1 MMETDRF
8 DTNLFRYELKQWN
21 CTAISITSSIVS
33 ALTRK
38 KRGEYFSFFKPS
50 TPRLNQHE
58 SKRLNIKTTGVQDW
72 IERSTNL
79 KVFVI
84 RGELNT
90 EPCSFAARVCHI
102 LSSFIFLIDAIH
114 GSHGPVR

>member
-1 MMETDRF
+1 MMESDRF
-8 DTNLFRYELKQWN
+8 DTNLFRYELRQWN
-21 CTAISITSSIVS
+21 CTAISITSSIVC

-38 KRGEYFSFFKPS
+38 KGEYFSFFKPS

-58 SKRLNIKTTGVQDW
+58 LKRLNIKTTGVQDW

-79 KVFVI
+79 KVFVV

-102 LSSFIFLIDAIH
+102 LSFFVFLIDAIH

>member
-1 MMETDRF
+1 M
-8 DTNLFRYELKQWN
+8 
-21 CTAISITSSIVS
+21 AVITRWSY
-33 ALTRK
+33 
-38 KRGEYFSFFKPS
+38 KRGGRKAGF
-50 TPRLNQHE
+50 HC
-58 SKRLNIKTTGVQDW
+58 
-72 IERSTNL
+72 STNL
-79 KVFVI
+79 EVFVV

>member
-1 MMETDRF
+1 MNRND
-8 DTNLFRYELKQWN
+8 L
-21 CTAISITSSIVS
+21 I
-33 ALTRK
+33 
-38 KRGEYFSFFKPS
+38 
-50 TPRLNQHE
+50 
-58 SKRLNIKTTGVQDW
+58 SKRPVSRTGLNVVQ
-72 IERSTNL
+72 IL
-79 KVFVI
+79 VFVV